1 MTSDDECSLYDSES
15 ESEANFQ
22 NEDEFENSMDQ
33 DSISPSLLVHDGF
46 KISLLNQN
54 DETRPAPDEV
64 SEVKKK
70 DPPIKSNQVKK
81 SNPMKAKLVSM
92 FRKNIAE
99 NNKIYN
105 YSEGDES
112 EEYGDNYP
120 KLKYMTDD

>member
-1 MTSDDECSLYDSES
+1 
-15 ESEANFQ
+15 
-22 NEDEFENSMDQ
+22 
-33 DSISPSLLVHDGF
+33 VHDGF
-46 KISLLNQN
+46 KISILNQN

-70 DPPIKSNQVKK
+70 DPPIKSNKVKK

-99 NNKIYN
+99 NNRIYN

>member
-1 MTSDDECSLYDSES
+1 
-15 ESEANFQ
+15 
-22 NEDEFENSMDQ
+22 
-33 DSISPSLLVHDGF
+33 
-46 KISLLNQN
+46 
-54 DETRPAPDEV
+54 
-64 SEVKKK
+64 
-70 DPPIKSNQVKK
+70 
-81 SNPMKAKLVSM
+81 MKAKLVSM